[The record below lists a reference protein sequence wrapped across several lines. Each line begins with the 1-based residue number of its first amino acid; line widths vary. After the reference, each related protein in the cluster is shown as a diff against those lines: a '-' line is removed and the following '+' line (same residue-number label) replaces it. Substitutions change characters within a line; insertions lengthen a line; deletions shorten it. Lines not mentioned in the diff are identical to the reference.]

1 MVDLKLCFTLLF
13 SLCRSGNSNFSS
25 KNGDLT
31 GNLNLEL
38 PLLHSFLGGY
48 FGVDPLVER
57 SCIWQGEV
65 WKHHSNPSNIS
76 ESPTSK
82 GHVGQVTPL
91 RDEVTILDIRV
102 LLVPGEPISNH
113 SKKKRRIWKTLK
125 NYITPG
131 AQKKIL
137 ARNKISWSSFRGVT
151 FSSPNSPTCWKWYSW
166 APHDNASHLFDTLE
180 GRCCEPMV
188 VSNPSQ
194 VGRCGWCH
202 YTMMPVETWRWR
214 GATPPIRHTTTKK
227 KSKYRGSNG
236 LLLLGILWSYHGPFH
251 NLYHPGVGGMHL
263 RLEV

>member
-38 PLLHSFLGGY
+38 PLLRSFLGGY

-82 GHVGQVTPL
+82 RHVGQVTPL

-131 AQKKIL
+131 A
-137 ARNKISWSSFRGVT
+137 
-151 FSSPNSPTCWKWYSW
+151 
-166 APHDNASHLFDTLE
+166 
-180 GRCCEPMV
+180 
-188 VSNPSQ
+188 
-194 VGRCGWCH
+194 
-202 YTMMPVETWRWR
+202 
-214 GATPPIRHTTTKK
+214 KK
-227 KSKYRGSNG
+227 KNPRKKQNLVVVVPGGHFFITKLTHLLKVVQLGSS
-236 LLLLGILWSYHGPFH
+236 W
-251 NLYHPGVGGMHL
+251 
-263 RLEV
+263 